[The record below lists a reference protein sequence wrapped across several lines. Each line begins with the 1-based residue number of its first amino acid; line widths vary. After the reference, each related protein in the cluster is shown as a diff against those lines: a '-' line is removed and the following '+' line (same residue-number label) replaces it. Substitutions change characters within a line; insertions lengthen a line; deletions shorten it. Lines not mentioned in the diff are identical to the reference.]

1 MKSNIGESGE
11 DADPELIEN
20 LSESKAQLEAL
31 KQKLSELN
39 AIKKTQIPADT
50 KEQMESAQ
58 KELSAK
64 RVEFDAA
71 YQKLEAAKAT
81 LDQKQAEINDG
92 QTQINS
98 VKAYIS
104 SKENELNTAKN
115 TYAAGKR
122 DYENG
127 LVSYNQNLNLYYR
140 GLDEWNSGFNTL
152 NKKEK
157 KYQANLA
164 KYNSP
169 PRFKTLKIS
178 LKTSSLNGDKFITQL
193 DITTSIVSSSIPKDS
208 KSSIYPFLNST
219 FDFLYPNLL
228 AISSLYLLAISSWLS
243 VISTPIIFPFS
254 PTSFDKI

>member
-1 MKSNIGESGE
+1 MKNIRQKKAELDAGNEKLKTSEKEFANKNKEASELLNAIANLEEKIAQLNVAIPIMKSNIGESGE

-20 LSESKAQLEAL
+20 LAESKAQLEAL

-58 KELSAK
+58 KELSEK
-64 RVEFDAA
+64 RAEFDAA

-92 QTQINS
+92 QIQIDS

-104 SKENELNTAKN
+104 SKENELNT
-115 TYAAGKR
+115 GKR

-127 LVSYNQNLNLYYR
+127 LVSYNQFLNLYYR
-140 GLDEWNSGFNTL
+140 GLDEWNAGFNTL

-157 KYQANLA
+157 EYQANLA

-169 PRFKTLKIS
+169 PCFKTLKIS
-178 LKTSSLNGDKFITQL
+178 ET
-193 DITTSIVSSSIPKDS
+193 V
-208 KSSIYPFLNST
+208 
-219 FDFLYPNLL
+219 
-228 AISSLYLLAISSWLS
+228 
-243 VISTPIIFPFS
+243 
-254 PTSFDKI
+254 

>member
-92 QTQINS
+92 QTQIDS
-98 VKAYIS
+98 VKAYI
-104 SKENELNTAKN
+104 
-115 TYAAGKR
+115 YP
-122 DYENG
+122 
-127 LVSYNQNLNLYYR
+127 Q
-140 GLDEWNSGFNTL
+140 
-152 NKKEK
+152 KKI
-157 KYQANLA
+157 N
-164 KYNSP
+164 
-169 PRFKTLKIS
+169 
-178 LKTSSLNGDKFITQL
+178 
-193 DITTSIVSSSIPKDS
+193 
-208 KSSIYPFLNST
+208 
-219 FDFLYPNLL
+219 
-228 AISSLYLLAISSWLS
+228 
-243 VISTPIIFPFS
+243 
-254 PTSFDKI
+254 